1 MEYGFTTAAYVVSVV
16 LFILSLGGLSGQESA
31 KRAVWYGITGMALA
45 IAATLI
51 GPGSGLWFLSMIMIA
66 GGGYIGYQ
74 LATKVQMTQMP
85 ELVAAMHSLVG
96 LAAVFV
102 GFDRACRAGSAC
114 WRWTMRRRRGL
125 KGFAAIAGQE
135 RRRRDRHSAGRVV
148 PWHLH
153 RRDHVSRV
161 RSSRMASWRATCR

>member
-1 MEYGFTTAAYVVSVV
+1 MEYGFTTAAYVVSAV

-45 IAATLI
+45 VAATLI

-66 GGGYIGYQ
+66 CGGYIGYQ

-102 GFDRACRAGSAC
+102 GFIAHFEIDNVLVVLYVKGEELESLGTFGQLIAKKNSRRNLNPAG
-114 WRWTMRRRRGL
+114 
-125 KGFAAIAGQE
+125 
-135 RRRRDRHSAGRVV
+135 
-148 PWHLH
+148 
-153 RRDHVSRV
+153 
-161 RSSRMASWRATCR
+161 